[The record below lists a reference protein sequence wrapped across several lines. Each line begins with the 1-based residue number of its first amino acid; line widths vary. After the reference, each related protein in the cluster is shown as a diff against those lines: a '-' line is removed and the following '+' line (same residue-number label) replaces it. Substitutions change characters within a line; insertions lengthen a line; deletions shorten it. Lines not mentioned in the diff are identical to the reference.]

1 MAEKTDRDISRDR
14 QTVRTRFIWF
24 VAGAGINY
32 LLISIPFKWLSK
44 HTSLSAWEIAGCS
57 MAVSTSVFFVWNY
70 FFNFRTDSRKRDAL
84 VRYLLAVGLMWLLS
98 STLLGWLKHQNFN
111 WHVDIGRFQLDLDIV
126 ATQFALSGLK
136 FLLYHKWVFPLPKTN
151 TPA

>member
-1 MAEKTDRDISRDR
+1 
-14 QTVRTRFIWF
+14 
-24 VAGAGINY
+24 
-32 LLISIPFKWLSK
+32 
-44 HTSLSAWEIAGCS
+44 

-136 FLLYHKWVFPLPKTN
+136 FLLYHKWVFPLPKPNAQT
-151 TPA
+151 